1 MKKRTRDGRR
11 RKLHLHRE
19 TLQDLSEPRLTEA
32 AGGAPTNG
40 GPVCNTFSEPSLCAT
55 CLCT

>member
-1 MKKRTRDGRR
+1 MKKRATKEPR

-19 TLQDLSEPRLTEA
+19 TLQHLNEPWLEEVEGA
-32 AGGAPTNG
+32 APTNG